1 MVIKNLNYFIEKAKN
16 TETKKLVVAAAEDE
30 PVLSAISEAKK
41 ENIIEPILVG
51 NAKKIENI
59 SSALNFS
66 LDGIEIINEE
76 NPANSCRIAVKLVR
90 EGKAQ
95 ILMKG
100 LVGTADYLRAILD
113 KENGLRKGEL
123 LSHIGCFELQNY
135 HKILS
140 LTDAAQNIA
149 PTLEEKVSIINNSL
163 DFLRHLGIE
172 KPKIACVAA
181 VETVTTKMQATVD
194 AALLTMMN
202 RRNQIKGCI
211 IDGPLGFDN
220 AVSVEAAQHKGIISE
235 VAGDPDLILTPDI
248 QSGNVLY
255 KSFTY
260 MAGGTVAA
268 VILGATVPVI
278 LTSRA
283 DTDRSKLTS
292 IALAA
297 CY

>member
-1 MVIKNLNYFIEKAKN
+1 MEIRNLNHFIQKAKN
-16 TETKKLVVAAAEDE
+16 TKTKKLVVAAAEDE
-30 PVLSAISEAKK
+30 PVLSAISEATK

-51 NAKKIENI
+51 NVKKIESLASFI
-59 SSALNFS
+59 GFS
-66 LDGIEIINEE
+66 LKDFEIINEE
-76 NPANSCRIAVKLVR
+76 NPAISCRIAVNLIR
-90 EGKAQ
+90 QGKAQ

-113 KENGLRKGEL
+113 KENGLRKGDL
-123 LSHIGCFELQNY
+123 LSHIGCFELKDY

-149 PTLEEKVSIINNSL
+149 PGLEEKVAIINNSV
-163 DFLRHLGIE
+163 DFLRRIGIE

-202 RRNQIKGCI
+202 RRNQIRDCI

-220 AVSVEAAQHKGIISE
+220 AISAEAAKHKGIISE
-235 VAGDPDLILTPDI
+235 VAGDADLILTPDI
-248 QSGNVLY
+248 QSGNMLY

-268 VILGATVPVI
+268 VILGASVPII

>member
-1 MVIKNLNYFIEKAKN
+1 MQIKSLNYFIQKAKN
-16 TETKKLVVAAAEDE
+16 TPTKKLVVAAAEDE
-30 PVLSAISEAKK
+30 PVLSAISEAIK

-59 SSALNFS
+59 ASLIKFS
-66 LDGIEIINEE
+66 LSGIEIINEE
-76 NPANSCRIAVKLVR
+76 NPSVACKIAVNLIR
-90 EGKAQ
+90 EGRAQ

-123 LSHIGCFELQNY
+123 LSHIGCFELKNY

-140 LTDAAQNIA
+140 LTDAAQNIS
-149 PTLEEKVSIINNSL
+149 PSLEEKVSIINNAV
-163 DFLRHLGIE
+163 DFLRRLGIE
-172 KPKIACVAA
+172 KPKVACVAA
-181 VETVTTKMQATVD
+181 VETVTTKMQATID
-194 AALLTMMN
+194 AALLTVMN

-220 AVSVEAAQHKGIISE
+220 AISSEAAHHKGIISE
-235 VAGDPDLILTPDI
+235 VVGDPDLILTPDI

-268 VILGATVPVI
+268 VILGAAVPVI

>member
-1 MVIKNLNYFIEKAKN
+1 MEIKNLNYFIEKAKN
-16 TETKKLVVAAAEDE
+16 TKKKKLVVAAAEDE
-30 PVLSAISEAKK
+30 PVLSAISEATK

-51 NAKKIENI
+51 NVKKIENI
-59 SSALNFS
+59 ASELNFS
-66 LDGIEIINEE
+66 LKGIEIINEE
-76 NPANSCRIAVKLVR
+76 NPAISCRIAVNLIR
-90 EGKAQ
+90 EDKAQ

-113 KENGLRKGEL
+113 KENGLRKGDL
-123 LSHIGCFELQNY
+123 LSHIGFFELKSY
-135 HKILS
+135 HKILA

-149 PTLEEKVSIINNSL
+149 PSLEEKVSIINNSV
-163 DFLRHLGIE
+163 DFLRRLGIE
-172 KPKIACVAA
+172 KPKVACVAA

-194 AALLTMMN
+194 AALLSIMN

-220 AVSVEAAQHKGIISE
+220 AISAEAAHHKGIISE
-235 VAGDPDLILTPDI
+235 VAGDVDLILTPDI